1 MCLNFVFSFLRT
13 DYYYRF
19 RDIHEI
25 MGTRISLI
33 QSLRDK
39 ERRRQIGSMMTSS
52 GKTLMEVERRC
63 LLRLSQAA
71 RESGKKQIALN
82 AVFQAERLS
91 TEENFKVLEEF
102 ASVLWQQNEQKQA
115 VQILSDLRE
124 SARNSPSVLP
134 LQRAEVDAR
143 LVSWVFSCAPGGY

>member
-1 MCLNFVFSFLRT
+1 
-13 DYYYRF
+13 
-19 RDIHEI
+19 

-39 ERRRQIGSMMTSS
+39 ERRRQIGSLMTSA
-52 GKTLMEVERRC
+52 GRTLVEVERRC
-63 LLRLSQAA
+63 LLRLSKAA
-71 RESGKKQIALN
+71 RESGQKQIALN

-91 TEENFKVLEEF
+91 TEENFNVSEEF

-115 VQILSDLRE
+115 VQILSDLRV
-124 SARNSPSVLP
+124 SARDSPSVLP

-143 LVSWVFSCAPGGY
+143 LVN